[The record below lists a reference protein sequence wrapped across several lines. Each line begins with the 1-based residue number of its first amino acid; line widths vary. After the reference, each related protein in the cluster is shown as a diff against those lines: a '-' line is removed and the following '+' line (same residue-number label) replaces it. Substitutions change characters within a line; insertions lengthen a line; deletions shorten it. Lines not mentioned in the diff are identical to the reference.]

1 MIPATSADMKAS
13 NGAEEKKMQVGRML
27 SAVVMTARLLAVPGL
42 AATKG
47 TPEPNPN
54 LERDVRHAIGTLA
67 WYGVFDNL
75 SFSVD
80 TAGAVTVSG
89 QVMQYNVRNSAI
101 SAVKRVAGVTRVQD
115 NIEVLPLSPFDNGI
129 RIRAYN
135 AIFAY
140 PALSRYAINARP
152 PIRILVKNGNVTL
165 AGVVNNELDRTLA
178 YNRIQALPGV
188 FSVTN
193 ELHLDSDFAAE

>member
-1 MIPATSADMKAS
+1 
-13 NGAEEKKMQVGRML
+13 MQIGRKFL
-27 SAVVMTARLLAVPGL
+27 TLVTAAVVLAVPGF
-42 AATKG
+42 AATKAG
-47 TPEPNPN
+47 PVDN
-54 LERDVRHAIGTLA
+54 LNIERDVRRAINNLA
-67 WYGVFDNL
+67 YYGVFDEL
-75 SFSVD
+75 SYSVD
-80 TAGAVTVSG
+80 KSGAVTLSG

-101 SAVKRVAGVTRVQD
+101 SAVKDVAGVTRVQD

-135 AIFAY
+135 AIFGY
-140 PALSRYAINARP
+140 PALNRYAINARP

-165 AGVVNNELDRTLA
+165 TGVVNNELDRTLA

-193 ELHLDSDFAAE
+193 ELHLDKEFEHLD